1 MYKTLAVVALLFGAT
16 NASSQLADL
25 QNELA
30 EIKGLVAENK
40 VQDKSLSMVAAG
52 YPYNPQQLIPA
63 YAWGS
68 VQLQQQIAQE
78 VQFALNEFLTLSN
91 TQTSADLAFG
101 DADLIAKRYTVPV
114 ASRVGYAN

>member
-1 MYKTLAVVALLFGAT
+1 
-16 NASSQLADL
+16 
-25 QNELA
+25 
-30 EIKGLVAENK
+30 
-40 VQDKSLSMVAAG
+40 
-52 YPYNPQQLIPA
+52 
-63 YAWGS
+63 
-68 VQLQQQIAQE
+68 LQQQIAQE

>member
-1 MYKTLAVVALLFGAT
+1 MYKTLAVIALLFGAT
-16 NASSQLADL
+16 NAASQLADL

-40 VQDKSLSMVAAG
+40 VQEKAISMAAVG